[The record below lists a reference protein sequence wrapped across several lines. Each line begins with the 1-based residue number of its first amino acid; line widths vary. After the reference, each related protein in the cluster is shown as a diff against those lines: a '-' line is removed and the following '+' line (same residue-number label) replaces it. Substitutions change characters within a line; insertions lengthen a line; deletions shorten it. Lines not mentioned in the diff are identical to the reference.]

1 MRPVGELRSPRNGG
15 GVAGELRQ
23 LAREMVEIVHH
34 VGGARAN
41 ALREVVG
48 GRVRRDLG
56 CGRSRLALGQ
66 RREKVVELRRAGR
79 AQRSGARSGAGAV
92 ARGGA
97 RWGWGAAGAR
107 QWVRQW
113 ARRRVRLGRER
124 VWHGESRGRAHE
136 RGGAGKWAGVA
147 TDN

>member
-92 ARGGA
+92 GRGGA
-97 RWGWGAAGAR
+97 GARLGRGSGCGSGRGGECGWGAN
-107 QWVRQW
+107 V
-113 ARRRVRLGRER
+113 
-124 VWHGESRGRAHE
+124 S
-136 RGGAGKWAGVA
+136 GAGKWAGVA